1 MDVLV
6 ISILDCGLRFTMYM
20 YIKSSHCTIEIYTII
35 FVNYLS
41 VKLGKKKIHV
51 PILKNK
57 KGLDRSEE
65 TWVLEQSYD
74 FFVWWHGWIHP
85 QSLRVLILKGRNKA
99 PLGHSEITSGE
110 RLHPEEPR
118 LLHLWLGS
126 EKRAHFNHFPTQG
139 LKQSLCTAGKFFT
152 VWAMREAPK
161 EKTSILAQKIPWTEE
176 PGRLQATE
184 VQRVG
189 HDWATNARL
198 QERDRSPL
206 RTLMQRPS
214 TTYLQTESSNI

>member
-6 ISILDCGLRFTMYM
+6 ISILDCGLHFTMYM

-35 FVNYLS
+35 FVNYFS
-41 VKLGKKKIHV
+41 VKLGEKKIHV

-85 QSLRVLILKGRNKA
+85 QSLGVLILKGRNKA
-99 PLGHSEITSGE
+99 PLGHDEITSGE
-110 RLHPEEPR
+110 RLHPEEAR

-126 EKRAHFNHFPTQG
+126 EKCAHFNHFPTQR
-139 LKQSLCTAGKFFT
+139 LKQSLLHCRQILYCLSHEGS
-152 VWAMREAPK
+152 PK
-161 EKTSILAQKIPWTEE
+161 KE
-176 PGRLQATE
+176 
-184 VQRVG
+184 
-189 HDWATNARL
+189 N
-198 QERDRSPL
+198 
-206 RTLMQRPS
+206 
-214 TTYLQTESSNI
+214 